1 MRDVAHLVDQAAVGR
16 VVVLGSL
23 PPAGRDLD
31 LLAWPEDRQAVSARL
46 AAEGF
51 LPRGRD
57 WVRFADCSA
66 FVVDLA
72 AAEAWGLPEEELKAV
87 FADAVPINGFEHVVR
102 PAPHHAVL
110 ILARLGMSEKRLG
123 RLQAALAEDPD
134 AITKAERVA
143 PVWRADLSRLR
154 PMRPRPRFLRRRR
167 RAVIAFSGLDGSGK
181 SSQTAAAR
189 EALIRLG
196 REAEVVWLPIT
207 ANPSVWRVSAIAR
220 RVVRRFR
227 WAPGVRGLDRK
238 VAGGQSFLAAP
249 GETRRPGFL
258 TRLCVTYIAA
268 VNGLAHRRLARS
280 ADVVVFDRYVLDS
293 VVRMRYLWAS
303 RFGLAA
309 RLIRWLSPTPA
320 LSILLDVPAEV
331 ALGRKQDQWDLDQ
344 LRRQRA
350 LYLEEAARLGVVVL
364 DGTEEK
370 EQLCA
375 KIAETIWR
383 QLG

>member
-1 MRDVAHLVDQAAVGR
+1 MRDVAHLVDEAAVGR

-23 PPAGRDLD
+23 PPTGRDLD
-31 LLAWPEDRQAVSARL
+31 LLAWPEDRRAVSARL

-57 WVRFADCSA
+57 WVRFEDCSA
-66 FVVDLA
+66 YMVDLV
-72 AAEAWGLPEEELKAV
+72 AAEAWGLPQQELEAV
-87 FADAVPINGFEHVVR
+87 FAEALPINGFERVVR
-102 PAPHHAVL
+102 PAPHHALL
-110 ILARLGMSEKRLG
+110 ILARLGMTEKRVG
-123 RLQAALAEDPD
+123 RLEAALAEDPD
-134 AITKAERVA
+134 AMTKAERAA
-143 PVWRADLSRLR
+143 PVWRTDLHRLR
-154 PMRPRPRFLRRRR
+154 IRPRPRFLRRRR

-181 SSQTAAAR
+181 SSQTAAAG
-189 EALIRLG
+189 EALVRLG
-196 REAEVVWLPIT
+196 HEAEVVWLPIT

-220 RVVRRFR
+220 RVVRWFR
-227 WAPGVRGLDRK
+227 WAPGVRSLDRK
-238 VAGGQSFLAAP
+238 VAGGESFLAAP

-258 TRLCVTYIAA
+258 TRLWVTYIAV

-293 VVRMRYLWAS
+293 IVRMRYLWAS

-309 RLIRWLSPTPA
+309 RLLGWLSPTPA

-331 ALGRKQDQWDLDQ
+331 ALGRKQDQWDFDQ
-344 LRRQRA
+344 LRRQRE
-350 LYLEEAARLGVVVL
+350 LYLEEADRLGVLVL
-364 DGTEEK
+364 DGTEKK